1 MSVLYIP
8 TCYKLFI
15 ACDIVN
21 PHQLV
26 ISFLLCLNL
35 IKMCL
40 IKPCIILFYVFFKF
54 TQMLINYRYPF
65 ATCFCIPPHIFEI
78 HTNFWGRREG
88 RREKDK
94 ALTLFGVCI
103 SLRWGWREEDCS
115 FAGHPTPYDCHLLP
129 TPFAAL
135 WAQG

>member
-65 ATCFCIPPHIFEI
+65 ATCFCIPLIFLKYIPTSGE
-78 HTNFWGRREG
+78 GEREEG
-88 RREKDK
+88 RRIR
-94 ALTLFGVCI
+94 L
-103 SLRWGWREEDCS
+103 
-115 FAGHPTPYDCHLLP
+115 
-129 TPFAAL
+129 
-135 WAQG
+135 